1 MKKLIQQIDR
11 LLMEISVKG
20 ESVILLADA
29 RTALGK
35 LYRMATE
42 ADTTETEATDD
53 G

>member
-1 MKKLIQQIDR
+1 MKELIKQIDR

-35 LYRMATE
+35 LYRMADEAEKTE
-42 ADTTETEATDD
+42 AAED

>member
-1 MKKLIQQIDR
+1 MKELIQQIDR
-11 LLMEISVKG
+11 LLMEISGKG

-35 LYRMATE
+35 LYRMASETKE
-42 ADTTETEATDD
+42 AEATND

>member
-1 MKKLIQQIDR
+1 MKELIQQIDR

-35 LYRMATE
+35 LYRMAAETTE
-42 ADTTETEATDD
+42 AEETDD